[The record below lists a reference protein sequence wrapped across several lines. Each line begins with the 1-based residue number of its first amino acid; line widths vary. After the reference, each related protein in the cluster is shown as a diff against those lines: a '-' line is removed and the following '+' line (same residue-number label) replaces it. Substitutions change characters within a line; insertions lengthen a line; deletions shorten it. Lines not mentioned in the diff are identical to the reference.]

1 MLFLIAVLHKASKVH
16 NTNAVTDKSEAVA
29 EVVSGMRS
37 FAQLGSSISNLCI
50 YLGIVMP
57 HWQLLGALAVLNC
70 AWMHTIS
77 AIAEC
82 QAPLLHRR
90 RSADRA

>member
-1 MLFLIAVLHKASKVH
+1 VMLFLIAVLHKASKVH

-57 HWQLLGALAVLNC
+57 HWQLLGAPAKPNS
-70 AWMHTIS
+70 AGIHT
-77 AIAEC
+77 
-82 QAPLLHRR
+82 
-90 RSADRA
+90 